1 MSLLWCM
8 SSLGCLLLL
17 NYSCLLDSGLS
28 SMVLK
33 FSRFPADSFE
43 ELSWVISWVFLSN
56 FRERPWLACTP
67 LFGLQR
73 LLLRLAD
80 LADWLVSPVA
90 PLVFS
95 ELLLL
100 LATHR
105 LVIRR
110 CMVVLVVAATPW
122 MVVLLVLVGVNFGST
137 PITSVAIAALV
148 VAILVTSTASATVF
162 TLVDGSRIGIVMLVV
177 A

>member
-1 MSLLWCM
+1 
-8 SSLGCLLLL
+8 
-17 NYSCLLDSGLS
+17 
-28 SMVLK
+28 MVLK

-80 LADWLVSPVA
+80 LADWLVRPVA

-100 LATHR
+100 ATHR
-105 LVIRR
+105 LVIGR
-110 CMVVLVVAATPW
+110 CMVMLVVAATHW
-122 MVVLLVLVGVNFGST
+122 MVLLVLVGVNFGST
-137 PITSVAIAALV
+137 PITSVAVALV

>member
-1 MSLLWCM
+1 
-8 SSLGCLLLL
+8 
-17 NYSCLLDSGLS
+17 
-28 SMVLK
+28 MVLK

-80 LADWLVSPVA
+80 LADWLVRPVA

-95 ELLLL
+95 ELLLLL

-110 CMVVLVVAATPW
+110 CTVMLVVAATPW
-122 MVVLLVLVGVNFGST
+122 MVLLVLVGVNFGST
-137 PITSVAIAALV
+137 PITRVAIALV
-148 VAILVTSTASATVF
+148 GILVTSTASSTVF

>member
-1 MSLLWCM
+1 M
-8 SSLGCLLLL
+8 
-17 NYSCLLDSGLS
+17 
-28 SMVLK
+28 
-33 FSRFPADSFE
+33 
-43 ELSWVISWVFLSN
+43 
-56 FRERPWLACTP
+56 
-67 LFGLQR
+67 
-73 LLLRLAD
+73 
-80 LADWLVSPVA
+80 A

-95 ELLLL
+95 ELLLLL

-110 CMVVLVVAATPW
+110 CTVMLVVAATPW
-122 MVVLLVLVGVNFGST
+122 MVLLVLVGVNFGST
-137 PITSVAIAALV
+137 PITSVAVALV

>member
-1 MSLLWCM
+1 
-8 SSLGCLLLL
+8 
-17 NYSCLLDSGLS
+17 
-28 SMVLK
+28 MVLK

-56 FRERPWLACTP
+56 FRERPWLACTA

-80 LADWLVSPVA
+80 LADWLVNPVA

-95 ELLLL
+95 ELLLLLL

-110 CMVVLVVAATPW
+110 CMVVLVVVATPW
-122 MVVLLVLVGVNFGST
+122 MVLLVLVGVNFGST